1 MEKTTHAILLLAS
14 IWIGSFLSGSQANA
28 ANSCSQFLQDNT
40 PLRTIDRNGLSLPIP
55 AQIIAEPGQ
64 WQRSEPIRAIPKG
77 HSLKR
82 SFQDSNE
89 VYSLNGKKAIAV
101 ETYLIES
108 EEWTGQ
114 KDFALA
120 YSQHR
125 ILKKARFESE
135 HVFVDV
141 IDTEIRWGL
150 PPQIISKAKALGLD
164 VEALPGQNEANLFNH
179 QDPKAADLLK
189 SAHLSALQ
197 EGRAQHLSALK
208 EILDFTFPLYRDRRG
223 WNEDF
228 IKDLNEKAVQTLNS
242 TRYIIVRKKLANG
255 NVGPIIANLG
265 LTRAPYGAIEFFNKA
280 TGRRERH
287 FGPFGS
293 AYDLSFISEAE
304 ESHRGYASAKLWDQ
318 PVPVVPT
325 EAIFGT
331 GSLPRPLVADWPFLV
346 DTSMTSRI
354 VEDFAKRKIPLS
366 KNGIAP
372 DFTKPVTF
380 STGQII
386 EPVKFGVAKEE
397 DLRGVAYVEVL
408 KEMFAAIFPT
418 DLNSKFTKDGQILM
432 TYNDH
437 DGTVMYRRMGFSVPG
452 EVPKKIVDGIE
463 WTPLLM
469 TPEKLITE
477 IISKKG
483 LTEEEAKSFFNSLTE
498 IFNSKKGSYK
508 KPS

>member
-1 MEKTTHAILLLAS
+1 MVMEKTAHAILLLAS
-14 IWIGSFLSGSQANA
+14 IWTGSLLSGIQANA

-40 PLRTIDRNGLSLPIP
+40 PLRTVDRNGLSLSIP
-55 AQIIAEPGQ
+55 TKTLTEPGQ
-64 WQRSEPIRAIPKG
+64 WQVSERIRAVPKG
-77 HSLKR
+77 HGLKR
-82 SFQDSNE
+82 SFQDSND

-101 ETYLIES
+101 EAYLIES
-108 EEWTGQ
+108 EDWIDQ

-135 HVFVDV
+135 HVFVDIV
-141 IDTEIRWGL
+141 DTEIRWGL
-150 PPQIISKAKALGLD
+150 PPQVVSKAKALGLD
-164 VEALPGQNEANLFNH
+164 VDALLGQNEANLFNH
-179 QDPKAADLLK
+179 KDPKAADLLK
-189 SAHLSALQ
+189 SAQLSALQ
-197 EGRAQHLSALK
+197 EGRVQHLSALK

-223 WNEDF
+223 WNENF
-228 IKDLNEKAVQTLNS
+228 IKDLNEKAAQTLNS

-255 NVGPIIANLG
+255 KEGPIIANMG

-293 AYDLSFISEAE
+293 AYELSFISEVDAGL
-304 ESHRGYASAKLWDQ
+304 RGYAPAKLWGQ
-318 PVPVVPT
+318 PVPAVPT

-331 GSLPRPLVADWPFLV
+331 GTLPRPLVADWPFLV
-346 DTSMTSRI
+346 DSTMASRM
-354 VEDFAKRKIPLS
+354 VEDFAKRHIPLS
-366 KNGIAP
+366 RNGIDP
-372 DFTKPVTF
+372 DFTQPVTF

-418 DLNSKFTKDGQILM
+418 DLNPKFTKDGQILM

-437 DGTVMYRRMGFSVPG
+437 DGTVMYRRMGFSVPD
-452 EVPKKIVDGIE
+452 EVPQKIVDGIE

-469 TPEKLITE
+469 TPQKLITE

-498 IFNSKKGSYK
+498 IF
-508 KPS
+508 